1 MSPTHKNHTSN
12 PIRFGLLWMLGLLVL
27 TWASFV
33 ACPGPPALPE
43 GGQEATTDGQGQKES
58 STNEAST
65 EPVQDTSEPTTTDT
79 REPSA
84 APDEAT
90 LTEQTTEP
98 STPEAGPEPTPDA
111 SEPSTEPVPEAIN
124 EATPEATTEATPEAA
139 PEQAP
144 DNNTTDT
151 TPTDQPPGSTIGNPC
166 TQDSDCGSQPYR
178 CVPEQGTPSFPFP
191 GNSGKGPPG
200 GYCTQNCFIGS
211 GTCPKGS
218 ACYVPGAASGVC
230 LKECTTDKEC
240 RNSEGYTCTFEAG
253 TNTKLCLPP
262 ACSRTAPGGSY
273 DATLGA
279 SSSRGTCSGS
289 PLPSGTKL
297 FLSVTI
303 KSNTIRVEFGSKP
316 GSPLPVTWNLTGSY
330 QGLNQQFTAT
340 NPGNCSQNC
349 DGLLKGA
356 FLNPCNFNG
365 TLEIQTGSNCW
376 YSYDVTFT
384 R

>member
-1 MSPTHKNHTSN
+1 MQPIPKNHKPSSA
-12 PIRFGLLWMLGLLVL
+12 RQRLVWMLGFLLF
-27 TWASFV
+27 TWGSFA

-43 GGQEATTDGQGQKES
+43 GGQEATADGQGQKES
-58 STNEAST
+58 STSEAPT
-65 EPVQDTSEPTTTDT
+65 ESVQDTSEPATTDA
-79 REPSA
+79 REPSVS
-84 APDEAT
+84 PDEAT
-90 LTEQTTEP
+90 PTEPPAEQTTQ
-98 STPEAGPEPTPDA
+98 EAGPEPAPDA
-111 SEPSTEPVPEAIN
+111 SEPGIEPGPETTN
-124 EATPEATTEATPEAA
+124 EATPEAS

-144 DNNTTDT
+144 DNNATDT
-151 TPTDQPPGSTIGNPC
+151 VVTDQPPGSTIGNPC

-200 GYCTQNCFIGS
+200 GYCTQSCFIGS

-240 RNSEGYTCTFEAG
+240 RTSEGYTCTFEAG

-262 ACSRTAPGGSY
+262 VCSRTAPGGSY

-279 SSSRGTCSGS
+279 SSSRGTCSGN

-303 KSNTIRVEFGSKP
+303 QSNTIRVEFGSKP
-316 GSPLPVTWNLTGSY
+316 GSPLPVTWSLTGSY

-340 NPGNCSQNC
+340 NPANCSQNC

-356 FLNPCNFNG
+356 FLKPCNFNG
-365 TLEIQTGSNCW
+365 TLEIQSGSNCW
-376 YSYDVTFT
+376 YSYDATFT
-384 R
+384 PR